1 MEVVGIKFK
10 NNCKIYYFS
19 PNGNKLSH
27 GDKVVVETPNG
38 HTIAEVVEANK
49 QLDPEKLVA
58 PLSNVVRV
66 ANSSDVKIMEKL
78 EARRS
83 EVLSTTKSL
92 IEKHKLDM
100 KLVDCEFT
108 LDGQKI
114 VITYVCEDRVDFRE
128 LVKDLASKLKSRI
141 ELKQIGIRDQAKC
154 VGGIGNCG
162 EICCCARYL
171 NNFDK
176 VSIKM
181 AKTQNLSLNPTK
193 ISGVCGRLMCCLGYE
208 NEGYADIAKQ
218 MPKVNSRVK
227 TPDGNGTVVY
237 NNLLKKMCDVKM
249 DGDDVVIKTYA
260 LKDVRFEGK
269 IEEAEPDYSGVNFVM
284 EADATSDFKLE
295 FENKES
301 IKEAKSEQ
309 VKPEPVKTEQVKTVN
324 ASQQKPENNDR
335 NFKPNKKKK
344 FKKYFKKNNKPN
356 A

>member
-10 NNCKIYYFS
+10 NNCKTYYFS
-19 PNGNKLSH
+19 PNGIKLNV
-27 GDKVVVETPNG
+27 GDKAVVETPNG
-38 HTIAEVVEANK
+38 NTLAEVSEANK
-49 QLDPEKLVA
+49 QIDPETLVA
-58 PLSNVVRV
+58 PLSNVVRR
-66 ANSSDVKIMEKL
+66 ATNSDIKTMEKL
-78 EARRS
+78 ESRRD
-83 EVLSTTKSL
+83 EVLAATKDL
-92 IEKHKLDM
+92 ILKHELDM

-162 EICCCARYL
+162 EVCCCSRYL

-193 ISGVCGRLMCCLGYE
+193 ISGVCGRLMCCLSYE
-208 NEGYADIAKQ
+208 NEGYADTLKQ
-218 MPKVNSRVK
+218 MPKVNSKVK
-227 TPDGNGTVVY
+227 TPDGNGTVIY
-237 NNLLKKMCDVKM
+237 NNILKKMCDVKM
-249 DGDDVVIKTYA
+249 DGDDVVVKTYE
-260 LKDVRFEGK
+260 LKDVKFEGK
-269 IEEAEPDYSGVNFVM
+269 VEVAEPDYSAVNFV
-284 EADATSDFKLE
+284 
-295 FENKES
+295 KES
-301 IKEAKSEQ
+301 DKDPNFMVEFGDAADSAETAEEEVTTLE
-309 VKPEPVKTEQVKTVN
+309 VKPEQSDNKDK
-324 ASQQKPENNDR
+324 

-344 FKKYFKKNNKPN
+344 FKKHFKKNNKPN